1 MMVTKDNL
9 ILMKQQDWQAL
20 EGQRQRYERRLK
32 AAEDYAENDCVDELD
47 YHRASERISELE
59 FELASINKA
68 LTDLENWL
76 IDHDAPGWVAT

>member
-1 MMVTKDNL
+1 MVTRDGL

-20 EGQRQRYERRLK
+20 EGQRQRLERKLK
-32 AAEDYAENDCVDELD
+32 AAEDFAENGCTDELD

-59 FELASINKA
+59 FELSSIDRA
-68 LTDLENWL
+68 LKELENWL